1 MVQYLEMYCKV
12 VVCLGTL
19 VSPLAV
25 SRVDCRH
32 LNTALLAATALATL
46 GLGLSFNWHMGTAL
60 GGWHSPVSQSQTLAS
75 LGGFL
80 YFPSTTDNCP

>member
-1 MVQYLEMYCKV
+1 M

-46 GLGLSFNWHMGTAL
+46 GLGLSFTWRLGTAL
-60 GGWHSPVSQSQTLAS
+60 GGWHSAVSQPDFGI
-75 LGGFL
+75 LGRISV
-80 YFPSTTDNCP
+80 FPTTDN

>member
-1 MVQYLEMYCKV
+1 MYLEMYCKV

-32 LNTALLAATALATL
+32 LNSALLAAAALATL
-46 GLGLSFNWHMGTAL
+46 GLGLSFSWHMGTAL
-60 GGWHSPVSQSQTLAS
+60 GGWLSAVSQPDFGI
-75 LGGFL
+75 LGRISV
-80 YFPSTTDNCP
+80 FPTIDN